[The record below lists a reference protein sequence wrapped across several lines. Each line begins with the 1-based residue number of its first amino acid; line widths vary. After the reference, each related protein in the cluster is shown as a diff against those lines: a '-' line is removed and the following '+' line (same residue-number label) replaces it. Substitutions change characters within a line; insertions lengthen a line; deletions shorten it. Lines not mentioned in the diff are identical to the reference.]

1 MIFNYLKLALRLMI
15 RNPFFTL
22 INVIGLSVGFVAFF
36 ILWQYSESE
45 LKSDTQWKNSD
56 RIYRFGI
63 HLNWTDDKVN
73 WQGSFFGPNDAA
85 FTSYIADQYSEIEDY
100 TRILVQKNFTSRRAG
115 FNSLLKDHGNEV
127 FFTVQSGNTHKSF
140 EENKVVYGDPNVFSF
155 FGIQLIEGNTNS
167 ALNLSGS
174 VVLSERASVKYFG
187 TAHSLGKT
195 MLLNDQISLTV
206 TGVFKNLPKNTH
218 LDFDIV
224 ISSERLRNQYSKFN
238 PAFWGPTCYL
248 RLSKN
253 VNVKDLESRINR
265 DAQKQIGEVSF
276 KDSPSERCEMYFQ
289 ALHELPFESH
299 RQDFYPTK
307 SKVVLTIF
315 QYTSIA
321 ILIMAWINYVNL
333 AISSNRKRMREVAI
347 RKTIGGKYAD
357 FIFQFMTE
365 AMAVNIIAVALAFSI
380 IQGIRTPMEVLFAFY
395 IPEYDTIALSTQVML
410 FGAFIVGV
418 LFTGFYPAIVS
429 LKQSP
434 VSLFG
439 FQKLRNEKNRLGI
452 SFTTFQYC
460 VAISLVVLAYSI
472 WKQME
477 FILNRDIGLD
487 TTQTL
492 VINLPIVRTD
502 RYNTQIKDLVKELKS
517 NVSTSDLTVSQSVPG
532 DDLQQSIELVSN
544 KLDTRAGVECS
555 GGVDENF
562 IPFYKIKMLA
572 GRNFLPDTPADS
584 SSILLSSGTISRLG
598 FTSPE
603 DAIGQDIYV
612 FQKNKATVIGVF
624 EDYKLKPLLNEGY
637 INYSGKPGLALTY
650 KDFILPGAQFN
661 KPNRISLHVQSGTFE
676 KVIAEIEKRYLNF
689 FPRDVFNWYFLDS
702 VIDGKYKQ
710 QLVARNQIALFSMIA
725 IGIAC
730 LGLLGIISNKAIEK
744 TKEIGIRKVLGA
756 ELYQIAQ
763 ILLSTTSKQL
773 IIATIISIPLASYLT
788 QQYLHNFS
796 EYVNLSWRHY
806 VIPLTLLIL
815 LLISTVAI
823 VVWRAAKGNPVDALK
838 HE

>member
-1 MIFNYLKLALRLMI
+1 MILNYLKLALRLMI

-45 LKSDTQWKNSD
+45 LKSDMQWKNSD
-56 RIYRFGI
+56 RIYRFGL
-63 HLNWTDDKVN
+63 HFNWTDDKVN
-73 WQGSFFGPNDAA
+73 WQSSLFGPNDAA
-85 FTSYIADQYSEIEDY
+85 FTSYIADQYTEVEEY
-100 TRILVQKNFTSRRAG
+100 TRILAQKNFTSSRAG
-115 FNSLLKDHGNEV
+115 FKSLLKDHGNEV

-155 FGIQLIEGNTNS
+155 FGIPLIEGNTNS

-174 VVLSERASVKYFG
+174 VVLSEHASVKYFG
-187 TAHSLGKT
+187 TTHSLGKT
-195 MLLNDQISLTV
+195 ILLNDQITLTV

-238 PAFWGPTCYL
+238 QAFWGPTCYL

-265 DAQKQIGEVSF
+265 EAQKQILEVTI
-276 KDSPSERCEMYFQ
+276 KDSPYTRGEMYFQ

-299 RQDFYPTK
+299 RQDFWPPK

-321 ILIMAWINYVNL
+321 ILILAWTNYVNL
-333 AISSNRKRMREVAI
+333 AISSNRKRMKEVAI

-365 AMAVNIIAVALAFSI
+365 AMAVNIIAVAVAFSI

-395 IPEYDTIALSTQVML
+395 MPEYGNIALSTQGML
-410 FGAFIVGV
+410 SGAFVVGV

-439 FQKLRNEKNRLGI
+439 FHKIRNQKNHVGI

-477 FILNRDIGLD
+477 FILNRDIGLN

-492 VINLPIVRTD
+492 VVNLPVVRTD
-502 RYNTQIKDLVKELKS
+502 RYNTQIKDLVNELRS
-517 NVSTSDLTVSQSVPG
+517 NTLTSGLTISQSVPG
-532 DDLQQSIELVSN
+532 DDFQQYIDLVSN
-544 KLDTRAGVECS
+544 KLDAGISVES
-555 GGVDENF
+555 NGGVDENF
-562 IPFYKIKMLA
+562 IPFYRIKLLA
-572 GRNFLPDTPADS
+572 GRNFMPDSPADS
-584 SSILLSSGTISRLG
+584 SSILLSLSTANRLG
-598 FTSPE
+598 FKSPE
-603 DAIGQDIYV
+603 EAIGQNIYV
-612 FQKNKATVIGVF
+612 FKENKATVIGVF
-624 EDYKLKPLLNEGY
+624 EDYKLKPLLNEGFV
-637 INYSGKPGLALTY
+637 NYSGNPGLALTY
-650 KDFILPGAQFN
+650 KEFLLPGALFN
-661 KPNRISLHVQSGTFE
+661 KPNRMSLRVQPETFNDAI
-676 KVIAEIEKRYLNF
+676 VEIEKKYQKYF
-689 FPRDVFNWYFLDS
+689 AGGVFNWYFLDA
-702 VIDGKYKQ
+702 VVNGKYKQ
-710 QLVARNQIALFSMIA
+710 QLVARNQITLFSMLA

-763 ILLSTTSKQL
+763 MLLSTSSKQL
-773 IIATIISIPLASYLT
+773 VIATIISIPLASYLT
-788 QQYLHNFS
+788 QQYLREFS
-796 EYVNLSWRHY
+796 EYVNLSWWHY
-806 VIPLTLLIL
+806 VIPLALLIL
-815 LLISTVAI
+815 LLISTVAVI
-823 VVWRAAKGNPVDALK
+823 VWRAAKGNPVDALK